1 MHDSPFDGDQ
11 RLVPPSFIALF
22 QRPGSPKLREP
33 REVVAARHELCEDMA
48 QMLTETA
55 QTKRFE
61 LGVSEEVVLER
72 MHRGLLAEGGVLAA
86 DEAQWVVCRLAE
98 LLDWPMPAPP
108 DRAPG

>member
-1 MHDSPFDGDQ
+1 MSDEDQ
-11 RLVPPSFIALF
+11 RAVPRSFIALF
-22 QRPGSPKLREP
+22 LQPGGIKLREP

-72 MHRGLLAEGGVLAA
+72 MHRGLLADGGLLTP
-86 DEAQWVVCRLAE
+86 DEARWVVCRLAE
-98 LLDWPMPAPP
+98 LLDWPMPE
-108 DRAPG
+108 